1 MARPDIAFASPRP
14 LVPVVGV
21 CLVDEYDGALVQEA
35 NAAVRR
41 LVGSREVAIVPIDT
55 RLDANRTAL
64 RSPVEVESLLAR
76 MDVVVTTRLHAMV
89 LALKNGVPV
98 IAIDPEAGGA
108 KVRRQAE
115 VIGWPAAFGVDTVTD
130 RELLDALDYSLT
142 PAARATAQAC
152 HERAVEMLRS
162 VRDEFLETLRLPAP
176 APGETRRP
184 IVARLKS
191 FAQRVAR
198 RTLPAPVS
206 RQFSY
211 LKMAIERADWGAAR
225 PFGRPRQVAPVSRGW
240 GFDRG
245 LPIDRHYVEG
255 FLSRHAADVRGRVLE
270 IGDAG
275 YTRRFGCRHVVA
287 SDVLN
292 AEPGVPGTT
301 IVADLTRADHIPS
314 SVFDCVI
321 LTQTLHLIYDVPA
334 VIGTLHRILKPGGVL
349 LATFPG
355 ITRISV
361 REHPGSWYWSFTSH
375 SARRLFEES
384 FGAAN
389 VTVESHGNV
398 LAASAF
404 LYGLATSELTRV
416 ELDWRDPEYEVL
428 IAVRAVR
435 AGEYAP

>member
-1 MARPDIAFASPRP
+1 MAGRSSSRAGSEAVQEWNPFDALVGRDSSRITPDIAFAPPRP

-21 CLVDEYDGALVQEA
+21 CLVDEHDQEA

-55 RLDANRTAL
+55 RLDANRSAL

-98 IAIDPEAGGA
+98 IAIDPEAGGP
-108 KVRRQAE
+108 KIRRQAE

-162 VRDEFLETLRLPAP
+162 VRDEFLETVRLPAP

-184 IVARLKS
+184 IVARVKS
-191 FAQRVAR
+191 FAQRIAR
-198 RTLPAPVS
+198 RTVPPPVA

-245 LPIDRHYVEG
+245 LPVDGIRPWFPTSKTLG
-255 FLSRHAADVRGRVLE
+255 RG
-270 IGDAG
+270 
-275 YTRRFGCRHVVA
+275 TA
-287 SDVLN
+287 S
-292 AEPGVPGTT
+292 
-301 IVADLTRADHIPS
+301 
-314 SVFDCVI
+314 
-321 LTQTLHLIYDVPA
+321 
-334 VIGTLHRILKPGGVL
+334 
-349 LATFPG
+349 
-355 ITRISV
+355 
-361 REHPGSWYWSFTSH
+361 
-375 SARRLFEES
+375 
-384 FGAAN
+384 
-389 VTVESHGNV
+389 
-398 LAASAF
+398 
-404 LYGLATSELTRV
+404 
-416 ELDWRDPEYEVL
+416 
-428 IAVRAVR
+428 
-435 AGEYAP
+435 